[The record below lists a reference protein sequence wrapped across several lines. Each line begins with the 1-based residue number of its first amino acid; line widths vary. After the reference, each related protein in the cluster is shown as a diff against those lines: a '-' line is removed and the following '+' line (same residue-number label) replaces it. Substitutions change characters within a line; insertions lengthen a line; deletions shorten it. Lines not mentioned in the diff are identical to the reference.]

1 MVRAIIFNGPPDTG
15 KDYLVDALVQLDKS
29 SVKLEFKKQLR
40 ILVKQIYMLSD
51 GSHEYMYRRENKERP
66 FEVLN
71 GLSIRQ
77 AYIKVSEEV
86 IKPVFGSD
94 YFGKCVVKD
103 MFNNPTHTYYFSD
116 GGFGDE
122 IIPMLDYVDRVD
134 IIHLSADGCDY
145 EASGDSRRYIH
156 MNHPKVFIHKLFND
170 KTPSVIDKLIQE
182 IL

>member
-1 MVRAIIFNGPPDTG
+1 MIRAVIFNGPPDTG
-15 KDYLVDALVQLDKS
+15 KDYLVDALVQLDKT

-40 ILVKQIYMLSD
+40 ALVKQIYMLTD
-51 GSHEYMYRRENKERP
+51 RIHDYMYRRENKERP
-66 FEVLN
+66 FEILG

-86 IKPVFGSD
+86 IKPTFGSD
-94 YFGKCVVKD
+94 YFGKCVVQD
-103 MFNNPTHTYYFSD
+103 MVNIPAQTYYFSD
-116 GGFGDE
+116 GGFVDE
-122 IIPMLDYVDRVD
+122 IIPMLDYVGRVD
-134 IIHLSADGCDY
+134 IIHLSADGSDY

-156 MNHPKVFIHKLFND
+156 IDHPKVFIHKLFND